1 MSVPHVDRSL
11 AHVDRAIVPASS
23 DVVFEHLMDVA
34 GLLTDSTDVRVESWP
49 DDGLRTPGAS
59 FWAVHRAVPDAG
71 HAVSYE
77 VEAVETP
84 NLLDLH
90 AVSDLYEA
98 SHRVLV
104 APADERPGTEVSW
117 TVAIAPD
124 HPTTHQLLEDAA
136 LVATVA
142 LRELDTVSTRAGEE
156 ARETA
161 RSAPATVD
169 AAKR

>member
-1 MSVPHVDRSL
+1 MSIPHVDRSL
-11 AHVDRAIVPASS
+11 AHVDRAVVPASPA
-23 DVVFEHLMDVA
+23 VVYESIMDVA
-34 GLLTDSTDVRVESWP
+34 ELLEDHRDVRVESWP
-49 DDGLRTPGAS
+49 GDGLRTPGAS

-77 VEAVETP
+77 VEALETP

-90 AVSDLYEA
+90 ATSDLYEA

-104 APADERPGTEVSW
+104 APASGTGTEVSW

-136 LVATVA
+136 LLATIA
-142 LRELDTVSTRAGEE
+142 LQQLDTIAPTPAEG
-156 ARETA
+156 
-161 RSAPATVD
+161 APAQDSPAVTEEYR
-169 AAKR
+169 ATL